1 MNKGFGQYFSKAWNL
16 SFYAYKKGTFRNKL
30 MLSLYVAMSFL
41 FKLIFFLRPI
51 FVIADNNMANMV
63 KDAHNISFEK
73 MFHGISKKKYID
85 LLFTY
90 LIQDLLI
97 VAVFGLFVLL
107 PLLINSLRA
116 SIPGF
121 ILVILCSACAAVLA
135 YFILIK
141 NDMYGFIAQRTVDLD
156 CSDIMHNATQSIKKN
171 RGTVFL
177 AFFVPTL
184 INVAF
189 ISVAIVPLFL
199 FLRVSGMNKDLLGL
213 ILVTCFVGFLA
224 LYIFLI
230 VPIYMAKCETH
241 YLLYTDITLVK
252 KAIAVKPVA
261 GRTVGYAPLFN
272 DQVADVE
279 KLDLNNDKK
288 EEK

>member
-16 SFYAYKKGTFRNKL
+16 SFYAYKRGSFRNKL
-30 MLSLYVAMSFL
+30 MLSLYVAMSFI

-85 LLFTY
+85 LLLTY

-107 PLLINSLRA
+107 PLLLNSVRA
-116 SIPGF
+116 SIPGT
-121 ILVILCSACAAVLA
+121 ILIYLCAACAAVLA

-141 NDMYGFIAQRTVDLD
+141 NDMYGFIAQRTIDLD

-177 AFFVPTL
+177 AYFIPAL
-184 INVAF
+184 INAAF
-189 ISVAIVPLFL
+189 LSIALVPMFL
-199 FLRVSGMNKDLLGL
+199 FLRMDVNKDVRGFF
-213 ILVTCFVGFLA
+213 LVACFVGFLA
-224 LYIFLI
+224 LYMFLI
-230 VPIYMAKCETH
+230 VPIYMAQRETH
-241 YLLYTDITLVK
+241 YLLYSDITLVK

-288 EEK
+288 EDK